1 MMRLVLRRW
10 PKCALLLFASCSA
23 TTETSEQQSAAPIVI
38 ESLADLDRDPPEMEA
53 APKVQSFPELAPMV
67 VPEPAR
73 TPYDPEQ
80 TPPVPAAGPD
90 GYIALGWEPLSS
102 WQFIPDET
110 PLPLALEQALD
121 GQRVRIR
128 GHIFPVFESETPSE
142 FVLMR
147 QGWQCCFGRPPE
159 VNEVIRVIV
168 PEDLRQAMPVSM
180 VEVEARDFAAEII
193 RDDGF
198 VVEIYTMTLVG
209 LRAVDE

>member
-1 MMRLVLRRW
+1 MMRPFLRRW
-10 PKCALLLFASCSA
+10 PTCALLLFASCSA
-23 TTETSEQQSAAPIVI
+23 TRESSEEQSAVPVVLEAPSDI
-38 ESLADLDRDPPEMEA
+38 EQEVPEA
-53 APKVQSFPELAPMV
+53 QPRPQAQSFPEVAPMSV
-67 VPEPAR
+67 SEPAR

-90 GYIALGWEPLSS
+90 GFIDLGWEPLSS

-110 PLPLALEQALD
+110 PLPPALEQALD
-121 GQRVRIR
+121 GQRVRIK
-128 GHIFPVFESETPSE
+128 GHIFPVFESATPNE

-180 VEVEARDFAAEII
+180 VEVEARDFAAEIV

-198 VVEIYTMTLVG
+198 VVEIYTMTLVQ
-209 LRAVDE
+209 LRAVDG